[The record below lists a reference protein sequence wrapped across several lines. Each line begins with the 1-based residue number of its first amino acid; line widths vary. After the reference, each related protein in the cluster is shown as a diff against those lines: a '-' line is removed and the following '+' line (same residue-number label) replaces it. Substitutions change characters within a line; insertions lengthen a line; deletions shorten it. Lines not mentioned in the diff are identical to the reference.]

1 MICSKTLPHDS
12 LTTQTPHGPEASSTE
27 RVLMIAHQNVC
38 CGYREFFN
46 MLDKYFYSEKKYI
59 TSGLCGKFMYYWHKL
74 RLITY
79 AITYGNNSKEF
90 KTITWMNDVC
100 CQNTIL
106 NVFSGTTGE
115 YFGCISRKRLSKVRP
130 YSMVDLFLKVKKKM
144 KPLFQINLTSDTFL
158 KSSWTLYPFHPI

>member
-1 MICSKTLPHDS
+1 MDLRRVQQSECSRS
-12 LTTQTPHGPEASSTE
+12 LTKMCVAGIGNFLICQINIFI
-27 RVLMIAHQNVC
+27 L
-38 CGYREFFN
+38 
-46 MLDKYFYSEKKYI
+46 KKYI

-100 CQNTIL
+100 CQNTIM
-106 NVFSGTTGE
+106 NKSMIFSGTTGE
-115 YFGCISRKRLSKVRP
+115 YFWCISRKRLSKVRP

-144 KPLFQINLTSDTFL
+144 KSVFQINLTTVTHS
-158 KSSWTLYPFHPI
+158 